1 MAKKTDGTDNYIE
14 CPVDAFS
21 FSKIV
26 CELAD
31 LRIADLNDEDAIG
44 EYHKKTF
51 F

>member
-1 MAKKTDGTDNYIE
+1 MVLIIILN
-14 CPVDAFS
+14 VQLMR

-51 F
+51 